1 MDINLK
7 NIEVKEF
14 SQLAAKKAKK
24 TPILKNCI
32 RAFLFGAGFCVI
44 AQIFK
49 DFIMYKGVS
58 EEDASTY
65 TTIFMIFLGA
75 ILTTFNV
82 YDNIGKVAGA
92 GSVVPVS
99 GFANSIVSPAMEF
112 RSEGRILGSGAQMFV
127 VAGPVIVYG
136 TVASV
141 VCGAVYWILKM
152 V

>member
-1 MDINLK
+1 MDTNLK

-14 SQLAAKKAKK
+14 SDLASEKAKK
-24 TPILKNCI
+24 TPVLKNCI
-32 RAFLFGAGFCVI
+32 RAFCFGAGFCVV
-44 AQIFK
+44 AQTFK
-49 DFIMYKGVS
+49 DFIMYKGVA

-75 ILTTFNV
+75 ILTIFNV

-92 GSVVPVS
+92 GSIVPVS

-136 TVASV
+136 TVASLL
-141 VCGAVYWILKM
+141 CGAVYWVIKM